1 MINKISTFKK
11 MFFVLQQ
18 FILIFCVAIL
28 ISGCGKVA
36 KMEGEDIYAK
46 QIKTCLDK
54 TNNADECKE

>member
-1 MINKISTFKK
+1 

-18 FILIFCVAIL
+18 LILIFCVAIL

-36 KMEGEDIYAK
+36 KMDSEDIYAK